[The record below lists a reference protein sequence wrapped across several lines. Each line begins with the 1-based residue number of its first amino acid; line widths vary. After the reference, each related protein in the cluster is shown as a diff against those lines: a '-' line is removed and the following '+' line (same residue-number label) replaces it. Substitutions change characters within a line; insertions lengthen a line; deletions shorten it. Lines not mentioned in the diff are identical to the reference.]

1 MPAPQLHLTFGMMVK
16 DQPGIHPALR
26 QACAAEPVY
35 TRLGAIFHDLP
46 YYGNMIAEAIRYGL
60 GSPALDE
67 PWAYRMHSVR
77 PDRFVASYIRAAATA
92 PGPLTRDERLAL
104 VGGLISHA
112 ALDLSLHP
120 LVNYCARRDTA
131 IYGGH
136 ESTHHRLTEKYHAL
150 FFHLERLGHDP
161 IGTAEFRGWT
171 RITKESPSLIGRRP
185 RLEPAIGEV
194 MQLAY
199 RGAYGD
205 APDVATW
212 AAWVRSFGH
221 FGMLVSLPIASRNSH
236 KKRRDPS
243 LKPRYFENDVFRFWD
258 FYACAERRVTELGNL
273 AYGYFDA
280 GDFSPAAEAEFL
292 RAARI
297 DDLAE
302 PGLMFASS
310 LASLPSLPRLSVRC
324 TPGMTAPPGHEPW
337 RKRERRRIAR
347 RLRRASRRPRT
358 PRRSA

>member
-1 MPAPQLHLTFGMMVK
+1 MLVK
-16 DQPGIHPALR
+16 DQPGIHPAMR
-26 QACAAEPVY
+26 HACATEPTYV
-35 TRLGAIFHDLP
+35 RLGAIFHDLP
-46 YYGNMIAEAIRYGL
+46 YYGNMLAEAVRYGL

-77 PDRFVASYIRAAATA
+77 PDRFVASFIRAAATT

-112 ALDLSLHP
+112 ALDLTLHP

-150 FFHLERLGHDP
+150 FFHLDRMGHDP
-161 IGTAEFRGWT
+161 IGTAQFREWT
-171 RITKESPSLIGRRP
+171 RITKQAP
-185 RLEPAIGEV
+185 RFLGGAAQVETPIASF
-194 MQLAY
+194 MQDAY

-205 APDVATW
+205 APNARTW
-212 AAWVRSFGH
+212 AGWVRSFSH
-221 FGMLVSLPIASRNSH
+221 FGALVSLPIASRNSH

-243 LKPRYFENDVFRFWD
+243 LRPRYFENDVFRFWD
-258 FYACAERRVTELGNL
+258 FYACSERRVTELANL
-273 AYGYFDA
+273 AYAYFDA
-280 GDFSPAAEAEFL
+280 GDFSRGSEDAFV
-292 RAARI
+292 RVARI

-302 PGLMFASS
+302 PGLGIPS
-310 LASLPSLPRLSVRC
+310 LLAALPSLPRLSVRC

-347 RLRRASRRPRT
+347 GLRRATRRARS
-358 PRRSA
+358 PRRMA